1 MRAKMKSNKQI
12 EKAKKYCFEHKYKY
26 TEPREKVLKAI
37 LESDDVL
44 GAYDILEIMTTKDE
58 KPRPPTIY
66 RAIEFWETHGFI
78 HRVESANGYIACNNC
93 AKHDNVDLLICD
105 SCHDVVE
112 IHLKPLTERLE
123 NKTNLHGFQPR
134 IATTEIHGLCS
145 KCVG

>member
-78 HRVESANGYIACNNC
+78 HRVESANGYIA
-93 AKHDNVDLLICD
+93 
-105 SCHDVVE
+105 
-112 IHLKPLTERLE
+112 
-123 NKTNLHGFQPR
+123 
-134 IATTEIHGLCS
+134 
-145 KCVG
+145 